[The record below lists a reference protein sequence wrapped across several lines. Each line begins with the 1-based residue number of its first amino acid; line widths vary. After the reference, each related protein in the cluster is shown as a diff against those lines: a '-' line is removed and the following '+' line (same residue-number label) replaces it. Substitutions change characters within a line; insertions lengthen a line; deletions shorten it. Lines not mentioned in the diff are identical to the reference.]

1 MYYAL
6 IILSVVMFGGSF
18 ALNDV
23 YRKMRGDNLKISLQF
38 SLLTSLAGLIILL
51 AVNSFKLEFTVFTGL
66 MALISALINLSFT
79 FCAFKALGIINLS
92 LYSLF
97 SMLGGMLLP
106 FLQGIIFYDEK
117 MTVAKGICLVLI
129 SLALLLTV
137 EKGEKTKGTF
147 YYIGIFVLNG
157 MSGVIS
163 KLFTSAPYEKTS
175 ATGYSV
181 LSALAS
187 VILSIIVL
195 AIFAIVSKKSS
206 EDKFPCP
213 KMKLS
218 DSGVAFGYGALNRVA
233 NLLLVIALAHVDAS
247 VQYPM
252 VTGGVMIVSTLI
264 CFFGKTKPSK
274 KEMLSVLIAFL
285 GMLALFAIP
294 V

>member
-6 IILSVVMFGGSF
+6 IILSVVLFGGGF

-23 YRKMRGDNLKISLQF
+23 YRQMRGDNLKISLQF

-51 AVNSFKLEFTVFTGL
+51 AVNAFRFEFTVFTGI
-66 MALISALINLSFT
+66 MAVLAALVNLSFT
-79 FCAFKALGIINLS
+79 FCAFKALGMINLS

-106 FLQGIIFYDEK
+106 FLQGIIFYDEN
-117 MTVAKGICLVLI
+117 MTWAKGICLILI
-129 SLALLLTV
+129 FLALLLTV
-137 EKGEKTKGTF
+137 EKGEKSKGTI

-157 MSGVIS
+157 MSGVVS

-187 VILSIIVL
+187 VLLSLIALSI
-195 AIFAIVSKKSS
+195 FALLQHRSS
-206 EDKFPCP
+206 DKFPCP
-213 KMKLS
+213 RMKSS
-218 DSGVAFGYGALNRVA
+218 DTLVAFGNGALNRGA

-274 KEMLSVLIAFL
+274 KELLSVLVAFI